1 MEISLDIGVKN
12 KIKAALIQGEDK
24 EEVKVSPEV
33 VVNASLPE
41 VILNATPDVYN
52 GLVNLAQVL
61 MSEGQEEHLKKLKVE
76 KEYIIDQSY
85 YINEEVQTRGLRGSL
100 SSNWTPSF
108 LFMSG
113 SYLYFYK
120 TRRDFMPQ
128 HYIYIGDC
136 HISSSKDAK
145 EIIQHQQPQ

>member
-61 MSEGQEEHLKKLKVE
+61 MSEG
-76 KEYIIDQSY
+76 
-85 YINEEVQTRGLRGSL
+85 
-100 SSNWTPSF
+100 
-108 LFMSG
+108 
-113 SYLYFYK
+113 
-120 TRRDFMPQ
+120 
-128 HYIYIGDC
+128 
-136 HISSSKDAK
+136 
-145 EIIQHQQPQ
+145 